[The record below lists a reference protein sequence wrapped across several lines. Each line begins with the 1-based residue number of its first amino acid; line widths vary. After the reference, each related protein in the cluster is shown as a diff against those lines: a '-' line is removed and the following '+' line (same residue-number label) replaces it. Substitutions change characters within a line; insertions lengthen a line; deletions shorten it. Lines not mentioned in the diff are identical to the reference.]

1 MRAGL
6 PECRRVVASGKSE
19 NRSLTGFWIGLLAA
33 ALAIFGMR
41 LIIGEFE
48 RISRHYA
55 TPVAAA

>member
-1 MRAGL
+1 
-6 PECRRVVASGKSE
+6 VASGKSE
-19 NRSLTGFWIGLLAA
+19 NRSLPGFWIGLLAA

-41 LIIGEFE
+41 LIDRQGE